1 MEKQHISTLT
11 SLRFIAVML
20 IVVHHLRQEFIPRL
34 LTNENFGV
42 LGVTFFLMLSGFVIN
57 LRYGRMTRLQE
68 ALFFLWNRIVRIY
81 PLHLLT
87 FTICVLIYLRRGI
100 PIHLPTAIINGLLL
114 QSFFPL
120 KNIYFSFNALSWILS
135 TLFFFYLMFALARVI
150 PRLFPFIILLSLASL
165 LLSVYFIET
174 NPRGEVLWF
183 RLWLLYIFPL
193 NRLVTVFI
201 GMAASRVFI
210 INQSRL
216 TSRLGLAS
224 ATALEAM
231 ALLLMIDFIAWGG
244 LTGFVHN
251 AFLSFTGSPL
261 WSIDFLNKNYI
272 SGPLPV
278 FMLLSIFALEK
289 GLVSRILQAR
299 IFILL
304 GEMSFS
310 IFITHQ
316 IIINYFLSS
325 YKAYLFSALGQ
336 PMTVILA
343 TVFIIG
349 VSLLTY
355 RAIEEPIRKGLRV
368 SGTG

>member
-1 MEKQHISTLT
+1 MKYNTIRTLT
-11 SLRFIAVML
+11 SLRFLAIML
-20 IVVHHLRQEFIPRL
+20 IVVHHLREEFIPRL
-34 LTNENFGV
+34 LTNENFGMM
-42 LGVTFFLMLSGFVIN
+42 GVTFFLMLSGFVIN
-57 LRYGRMTRLQE
+57 LRYGRITRMQE

-81 PLHLLT
+81 PLHILT
-87 FTICVLIYLRRGI
+87 LGICVFIFSRRGI
-100 PIHLPTAIINGLLL
+100 PIHFPTAIINGMLL
-114 QSFFPL
+114 QSFFPF
-120 KNIYFSFNALSWILS
+120 KSIYFSFNALSWILS
-135 TLFFFYLMFALARVI
+135 TLFFFYLVFTLAKLI

-193 NRLVTVFI
+193 NRLVTIFL
-201 GMAASRVFI
+201 GMSVSIVFI
-210 INQSRL
+210 IKRHQL
-216 TSRLGLAS
+216 TSRLGVVS

-231 ALLLMIDFIAWGG
+231 ALVLMIDFIAWEG
-244 LTGFVHN
+244 LTRFVHN
-251 AFLSFTGSPL
+251 AILSFTGSPL

-278 FMLLSIFALEK
+278 AMMICIFALEK

-299 IFILL
+299 IFIIL

-316 IIINYFLSS
+316 IIKNYLLSS

-349 VSLLTY
+349 VSCLTY
-355 RAIEEPIRKGLRV
+355 LAIEEPIRKGLRV
-368 SGTG
+368 SVTG